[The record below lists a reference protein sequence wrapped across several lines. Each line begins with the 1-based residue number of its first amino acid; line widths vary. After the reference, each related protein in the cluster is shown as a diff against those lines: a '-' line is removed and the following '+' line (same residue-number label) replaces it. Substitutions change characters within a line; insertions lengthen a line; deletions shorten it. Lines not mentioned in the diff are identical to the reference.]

1 VQRGG
6 VEMNGEKDKEDRS
19 GDEAEEVEG
28 DLGGGGREGGRAMW
42 SVGDRVKVYWD
53 GEDSWFCGIV
63 EKMSRCVSFFACV
76 CVCMYACAR
85 VCVCMCVHV
94 RVCVRCDMCVWVC
107 VCVRVCRFMNQ
118 SRLRVGLTF
127 SCDHQY
133 SVIEVRV
140 YPLTLQNWRMCR

>member
-1 VQRGG
+1 MLRGG

-76 CVCMYACAR
+76 CVCMYACACA
-85 VCVCMCVHV
+85 CVCMCVCV
-94 RVCVRCDMCVWVC
+94 FGVICVCGCVCAFVCVG
-107 VCVRVCRFMNQ
+107 
-118 SRLRVGLTF
+118 S
-127 SCDHQY
+127 
-133 SVIEVRV
+133 
-140 YPLTLQNWRMCR
+140 